1 MISYKGFGQ
10 KGTLTMWTRYDYVC
24 TNCDALI
31 EVTANVFHA
40 LDPDCIC
47 GNGHVINIGTAPAGA
62 TLKNAYKKSDKSV
75 TKDTKPG
82 LVKIN
87 TNPYN

>member
-1 MISYKGFGQ
+1 
-10 KGTLTMWTRYDYVC
+10 MWTKYDYLC

-31 EVTANVFHA
+31 EVTALEIPRV
-40 LDPDCIC
+40 DPDCIC
-47 GNGHVINIGTAPAGA
+47 GNGMVINIGTSPAFEPII
-62 TLKNAYKKSDKSV
+62 TDVSKV
-75 TKDTKPG
+75 TPTR

>member
-1 MISYKGFGQ
+1 MYN
-10 KGTLTMWTRYDYVC
+10 WTKHDYLC

-31 EVTANVFHA
+31 EVTALEIPRV
-40 LDPDCIC
+40 DPDCIC
-47 GNGHVINIGTAPAGA
+47 GNGMVIGIGRSPAFQPEP
-62 TLKNAYKKSDKSV
+62 TV
-75 TKDTKPG
+75 TEITPPK